1 MTAVSRSFS
10 RLTLGGKILFT
21 LGPIL
26 FLLTAGLV
34 VLVAVAGKP
43 IVDFLATNIWLVRF
57 VVAATAVL
65 LMSVPSAFLIIY
77 MEMKII
83 ALMNLR
89 IGPDRVGPFGS
100 LLSVVHGLKVL
111 AKEDF
116 SPTGADRLVFTL
128 APVAVFMSTI
138 MALLVLPF
146 APGLFGAD
154 MNIGL
159 LYLFAVSGLSV
170 VGLLMAGWS
179 SFNKYSLLGG
189 LRSAAQVVSYE
200 IPLILSVVG
209 LLLLAG
215 TMSLNQIVLD
225 QGPHAAVIDPA
236 TGLVTRAATNGWF
249 TDWYVFRQPLGALI
263 FFIAATAE
271 ANRTPFDLTEAD
283 SEIVAGF
290 ATEYS
295 GMRFG
300 FFFFAEYVNVFV
312 VSGLIVTL
320 FFGGWNAPFPWPWPI
335 TLTLDPG
342 SLGIGLLFAL
352 LIVPPLLILA
362 LAAPF
367 YVGRSSLPWW
377 QALIIGFVLF
387 NLLAITAIGGI
398 AFVSWDWVGGLL
410 WFLLK
415 SYAFV
420 FIFVWMRGTLPR
432 VRIDQLMGFA
442 WKWLLPASLLNLFVT
457 AAALVVVNK

>member
-1 MTAVSRSFS
+1 MTAVARSWG
-10 RLTLGGKILFT
+10 RLTLAGKLIFT
-21 LGPIL
+21 IVPIL
-26 FLLTAGLV
+26 LALTIGLIL
-34 VLVAVAGKP
+34 VLVLFGAG
-43 IVDFLATNIWLVRF
+43 IVDFLGTNIWLVRF

-65 LMSVPSAFLIIY
+65 VMSIPTAFLIIY
-77 MEMKII
+77 LEMKVI

-89 IGPDRVGPFGS
+89 IGPDRVGPYGS

-116 SPTGADRLVFTL
+116 SPTGSDRIVFTL
-128 APVAVFMSTI
+128 APVVVFMATI
-138 MALLVLPF
+138 MGLLVIPF
-146 APGLFGAD
+146 GPGLFGQD
-154 MNIGL
+154 LNIAL
-159 LYLFAVSGLSV
+159 LYFFAVGGMTV

-200 IPLILSVVG
+200 IPLTLSVVG
-209 LLLLAG
+209 LLMLAG
-215 TMSLNQIVLD
+215 TMSLNTIVLN
-225 QGPHAAVIDPA
+225 QK
-236 TGLVTRAATNGWF
+236 GWF
-249 TDWYVFRQPLGALI
+249 TDWYVFQQPLGALI

-312 VSGLIVTL
+312 VSALLVTL
-320 FFGGWNAPFPWPWPI
+320 FFGGWNAPFPWPKEWA
-335 TLTLDPG
+335 LGLNLDPG
-342 SLGIGLLFAL
+342 SLGIGLLILIAVVPVIGTL
-352 LIVPPLLILA
+352 L

-367 YVGRSSLPWW
+367 WLARSSMPGW

-387 NLLAITAIGGI
+387 NVVAVTAIFGI
-398 AFVSWDWVGGLL
+398 AYVGLDWVAGLL
-410 WFLLK
+410 WFLGK
-415 SYAFV
+415 SYVFV
-420 FIFVWMRGTLPR
+420 FTFVWMRGTLPR
-432 VRIDQLMGFA
+432 VRVDQLMGFA

-457 AAALVVVNK
+457 AAAILVVGTP

>member
-1 MTAVSRSFS
+1 MTAVARSWS
-10 RLTLGGKILFT
+10 RLTLAGKILFT
-21 LGPIL
+21 VVPIL
-26 FLLTAGLV
+26 LVLTAGLLLV
-34 VLVAVAGKP
+34 IVLAGKP
-43 IVDFLATNIWLVRF
+43 IVDFLAANMWLVRF

-77 MEMKII
+77 MEMKVI

-111 AKEDF
+111 MKEDF

-128 APVAVFMSTI
+128 APVVVYMSAVMS
-138 MALLVLPF
+138 LLVLPF
-146 APGLFGAD
+146 APRIFGAD
-154 MNIGL
+154 FNIGL
-159 LYLFAVSGLSV
+159 LYLFAIGGLTV
-170 VGLLMAGWS
+170 VGLLMGGWS

-189 LRSAAQVVSYE
+189 LRSAAQVISYE
-200 IPLILSVVG
+200 IPLTLSVVG
-209 LLLLAG
+209 LLILAG
-215 TMSLNQIVLD
+215 TMSLNQLSIN
-225 QGPHAAVIDPA
+225 QS
-236 TGLVTRAATNGWF
+236 GWF
-249 TDWYVFRQPLGALI
+249 TNWYVFQQPLGALI

-320 FFGGWNAPFPWPWPI
+320 FFGGWNAPFAWPEAWAI
-335 TLTLDPG
+335 HLNLDPG
-342 SLGIGLLFAL
+342 SLGMGLLFGL
-352 LIVPPLLILA
+352 LLVPPILILA

-387 NLLAITAIGGI
+387 NLLVIVLIGGW
-398 AFVSWDWVGGLL
+398 AFISLDWVAGLL

-415 SYAFV
+415 SYVFV

-457 AAALVVVNK
+457 ALAVIVISPR

>member
-1 MTAVSRSFS
+1 VTAVARSWS
-10 RLTLGGKILFT
+10 RLTLTGKILFT
-21 LGPIL
+21 VGPIL
-26 FLLTAGLV
+26 LLLTGGLV
-34 VLVAVAGKP
+34 LVVVVAGKP
-43 IVDFLATNIWLVRF
+43 IVDFLATNLWLVRF

-77 MEMKII
+77 MEMKVI

-89 IGPDRVGPFGS
+89 IGPDRVGPYGS

-111 AKEDF
+111 MKEDF

-128 APVAVFMSTI
+128 APIAVFMATI
-138 MALLVLPF
+138 MSLLVLPF
-146 APGLFGAD
+146 APGLFGVD
-154 MNIGL
+154 MNIGV

-200 IPLILSVVG
+200 IPLTLSVVG

-215 TMSLNQIVLD
+215 TMSLNTIS
-225 QGPHAAVIDPA
+225 
-236 TGLVTRAATNGWF
+236 TNQAGWF
-249 TDWYVFRQPLGALI
+249 TDWYVFQQPLGALI

-335 TLTLDPG
+335 ALNIDPG
-342 SLGIGLLFAL
+342 SMGLGLLFAI

-387 NLLAITAIGGI
+387 NLLVVVAITGW
-398 AFVSWDWVGGLL
+398 AFISWDWVAGLF
-410 WFLLK
+410 WFLGK
-415 SYAFV
+415 SYLFV
-420 FIFVWMRGTLPR
+420 FTFVWMRGTLPR

-457 AAALVVVNK
+457 AAALVVVHK

>member
-1 MTAVSRSFS
+1 M
-10 RLTLGGKILFT
+10 
-21 LGPIL
+21 
-26 FLLTAGLV
+26 
-34 VLVAVAGKP
+34 
-43 IVDFLATNIWLVRF
+43 WLVRF

-77 MEMKII
+77 MEMKVI

-100 LLSVVHGLKVL
+100 LLSIVHGLKVL
-111 AKEDF
+111 MKEDF

-128 APVAVFMSTI
+128 APIAVFMATI

-154 MNIGL
+154 INIGL
-159 LYLFAVSGLSV
+159 LYLFAVSGMSV

-179 SFNKYSLLGG
+179 SFNKYSLIGG

-200 IPLILSVVG
+200 IPLTLSVVG

-215 TMSLNQIVLD
+215 TMSLNQIVLL
-225 QGPHAAVIDPA
+225 QGPYKDAAGVVHGA
-236 TGLVTRAATNGWF
+236 GWF
-249 TDWYVFRQPLGALI
+249 TDWFVFRQPLGALI

-320 FFGGWNAPFPWPWPI
+320 FFGGWNAPFPWPWPV
-335 TLTLDPG
+335 TLNIDPG
-342 SLGIGLLFAL
+342 SMGLGLLFAL

-367 YVGRSSLPWW
+367 YVGRSSLKWW
-377 QALIIGFVLF
+377 QALIIGFLLF
-387 NLLAITAIGGI
+387 NLLVILAIGGW
-398 AFVSWDWVGGLL
+398 AFISWNWVAGLL
-410 WFLLK
+410 WFLMK
-415 SYAFV
+415 SYVFV
-420 FIFVWMRGTLPR
+420 FTFVWMRGTLPR

-457 AAALVVVNK
+457 AAALVVVHK

>member
-1 MTAVSRSFS
+1 MTALSRTWS
-10 RLTLGGKILFT
+10 RLTLPGKLIFSIL
-21 LGPIL
+21 P
-26 FLLTAGLV
+26 V
-34 VLVAVAGKP
+34 VLVLTVGLIAVLVLFGP
-43 IVDFLATNIWLVRF
+43 TIIQFLADNIWLVRF
-57 VVAATAVL
+57 VVAATAILV
-65 LMSVPSAFLIIY
+65 MSIPTAFLIIY
-77 MEMKII
+77 MEMKGI

-116 SPTGADRLVFTL
+116 SPTGTDRLVFTL
-128 APVAVFMSTI
+128 APVVVYMATI
-138 MALLVLPF
+138 MGLLVIPF
-146 APGLFGAD
+146 APGLFGQD
-154 MNIGL
+154 MSIAL
-159 LYLFAVSGLSV
+159 LYFFAVGGLTV

-189 LRSAAQVVSYE
+189 LRSAAQIVSYE
-200 IPLILSVVG
+200 IPLTLFVVG
-209 LLLLAG
+209 LLMLAG
-215 TMSLNQIVLD
+215 TMSLNQLALN
-225 QGPHAAVIDPA
+225 QA
-236 TGLVTRAATNGWF
+236 GWF
-249 TDWYVFRQPLGALI
+249 TNWYVFQQPLGALI

-312 VSGLIVTL
+312 ISALFVTL

-335 TLTLDPG
+335 SLNLDPG
-342 SLGIGLLFAL
+342 QLGIL
-352 LIVPPLLILA
+352 LLILFA
-362 LAAPF
+362 VIPLVGTLVLAAPF
-367 YVGRSSLPWW
+367 LVARSSMPVW
-377 QALIIGFVLF
+377 QAIVIGFVLF
-387 NLLAITAIGGI
+387 NLVAITAIVGI
-398 AFVSWDWVGGLL
+398 AYIGLDWVAGLL
-410 WFLLK
+410 WFLGK
-415 SYAFV
+415 TYVFV
-420 FIFVWMRGTLPR
+420 FVFVWMRGTLPR

-457 AAALVVVNK
+457 AAAILVVAPK

>member
-1 MTAVSRSFS
+1 MARSFG
-10 RLTLGGKILFT
+10 RLTLAGKILFT
-21 LGPIL
+21 VIPIL
-26 FLLTAGLV
+26 LVLTGGLV
-34 VLVAVAGKP
+34 VLIVVGGKP
-43 IVDFLATNIWLVRF
+43 IVDFLATNMWLVRF
-57 VVAATAVL
+57 VVAATLVL
-65 LMSVPSAFLIIY
+65 LTSVPTAFLIIY
-77 MEMKII
+77 MEMKVI

-89 IGPDRVGPFGS
+89 IGPDRVGPYGS

-111 AKEDF
+111 MKEDF
-116 SPTGADRLVFTL
+116 SPTGSDRLVFTL
-128 APVAVFMSTI
+128 APVVVYMSAVMTL
-138 MALLVLPF
+138 MVLPV
-146 APGLFGAD
+146 APTIFGAD
-154 MNIGL
+154 FNIGL
-159 LYLFAVSGLSV
+159 LYVFAIGGLTV

-189 LRSAAQVVSYE
+189 LRSAAQVISYE
-200 IPLILSVVG
+200 IPLTLSVVG

-215 TMSLNQIVLD
+215 TMSLNQLAIN
-225 QGPHAAVIDPA
+225 QA
-236 TGLVTRAATNGWF
+236 GWF
-249 TDWYVFRQPLGALI
+249 TNWYVFQQPLGALI

-320 FFGGWNAPFPWPWPI
+320 FFGGWNAPFPWPWPLALNI
-335 TLTLDPG
+335 DLG
-342 SLGIGLLFAL
+342 SMGLGLLFAIL
-352 LIVPPLLILA
+352 LVPPILILA

-367 YVGRSSLPWW
+367 YVASSAIKWW
-377 QALIIGFVLF
+377 QAVILGFVLF
-387 NLLAITAIGGI
+387 NLLVIVAITGW
-398 AFVSWDWVGGLL
+398 AFISWDWVAGLL
-410 WFLLK
+410 WFLGK
-415 SYAFV
+415 SYVFV

-457 AAALVVVNK
+457 AAALVVVHK